1 MIINRS
7 LDSSTKHRT
16 RVGQLGL
23 SGQRAALAACR
34 RLVKKSAAFIKKA
47 SQGNFKVRHKGRID
61 LVTEI
66 DLAAEDL
73 VVRGL
78 RKNFPEA
85 EILAEEKGL
94 VQSQGQGGRFIL
106 DPVDGTTN
114 MTHGLPLFAVSLAFE
129 DKQGL
134 AFGIV
139 RNPISGEEFYALRGQ
154 GAWLGSQKLKVS
166 KEKYLSNALLA
177 TGFSYSKAEMRAA
190 TKHFKDFLLSAQGV
204 RRLGSAALD
213 LCYVAAGRFDGFWE
227 LGLKPW
233 DAAAGHLIIEE
244 AGGKVTDYSNKPL
257 GNNYKK
263 LLATNRKI
271 HRAMLNILKS

>member
-7 LDSSTKHRT
+7 LDSSTKHRR

-23 SGQRAALAACR
+23 SGQRAALATCR

-271 HRAMLNILKS
+271 HRAMLNILKP

>member
-1 MIINRS
+1 MKAD
-7 LDSSTKHRT
+7 LEK
-16 RVGQLGL
+16 
-23 SGQRAALAACR
+23 CR
-34 RLVKKSAAFIKKA
+34 KLVRKAAAFVKKA
-47 SQGNFKVRHKGRID
+47 SQGNFKVRRKGRID

-114 MTHGLPLFAVSLAFE
+114 MTHGLPIFAVSLAFE
-129 DKQGL
+129 DEQGL
-134 AFGIV
+134 AFGVV
-139 RNPISGEEFYALRGQ
+139 RHVISGEEFYALRGH
-154 GAWLGSQKLKVS
+154 GAWLGSRKLKVS
-166 KEKYLSNALLA
+166 NEKRLSHALLA
-177 TGFSYSKAEMRAA
+177 TGFSYKEAEMRAA
-190 TKHFKDFLLSAQGV
+190 TKHFRKFLMAAQGI

-233 DAAAGHLIIEE
+233 DAAAGHLIVEE
-244 AGGKVTDYSNKPL
+244 AGGRLTDYSNKPI

-263 LLATNRKI
+263 VLATNGKI
-271 HRAMLNILKS
+271 HKAMLEVLKPQ